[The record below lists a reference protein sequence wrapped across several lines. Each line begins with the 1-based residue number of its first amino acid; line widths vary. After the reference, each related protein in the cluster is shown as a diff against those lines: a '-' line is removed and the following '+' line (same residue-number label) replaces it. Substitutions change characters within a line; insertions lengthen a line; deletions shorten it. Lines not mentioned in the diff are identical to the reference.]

1 VSTAE
6 PMLPGER
13 RAVARMF
20 GDAFVDDPGWTAVG
34 PDGRESRR
42 RFTRRICGG
51 ELWAAPRAGG
61 DACVTRDAG
70 EPTAAIVWFGP
81 GARGSS
87 PWLTIAQ
94 APGSA
99 LAGLGAL
106 RRSLAADAT
115 TRIGHPHEPHLYVSL
130 LAAHPGFQ
138 RGGRGGALLEAALAE
153 ATRLGVPAYLD
164 TANPA
169 NLPYYHRFG
178 FRPTGEA
185 TLPRGAP
192 LWFLQ
197 RD

>member
-1 VSTAE
+1 
-6 PMLPGER
+6 MQPGER
-13 RAVARMF
+13 RSVARMF
-20 GDAFVDDPGWTAVG
+20 SDAFVDDAGWTAVG
-34 PDGRESRR
+34 PDDRERRR
-42 RFTRRICGG
+42 RFARRVCGG
-51 ELWAAPRAGG
+51 ELWAARRAGG
-61 DACVTRDAG
+61 DVLVTSDDG

-81 GARGSS
+81 EARTSS
-87 PWLTIAQ
+87 PWLTIGQ

-99 LAGLGAL
+99 LGGPGAL

-115 TRIGHPHEPHLYVSL
+115 MGAGHPHEPHLYVSL
-130 LAAHPGFQ
+130 LAAHPRRQ
-138 RGGRGGALLEAALAE
+138 RGGRGRVLLEAALAE

-192 LWFLQ
+192 IWFLVKG
-197 RD
+197 